1 MYECINM
8 HVYIFLAGF
17 FWLLHVYL
25 CCFNVYLY
33 SINIISVVF
42 RIQSHRHTPLAIVNR
57 LVAIAIACYFPGIR

>member
-1 MYECINM
+1 MYVCINM
-8 HVYIFLAGF
+8 HSIF
-17 FWLLHVYL
+17 FWLIGYMCIVYL
-25 CCFNVYLY
+25 CFNVYLY

>member
-1 MYECINM
+1 MSVFKYACI
-8 HVYIFLAGF
+8 YFFGW
-17 FWLLHVYL
+17 FWLYYTTCIFML
-25 CCFNVYLY
+25 NVYLY